1 MAPSVRKTSAGRLDR
16 RGKQF
21 GIRNRPG
28 CKPVVEVRLPG
39 LAREKLW
46 ICVRDQISAERLG
59 KLVCRY
65 IDGIEAFPPDH
76 PDLPQ
81 LQEFRKKE
89 FEACRKLTIVT
100 NTLELRQNSLT
111 RNIQFR

>member
-1 MAPSVRKTSAGRLDR
+1 MAPNVRKTSAGRLDR

-28 CKPVVEVRLPG
+28 CKPAVEVRLPG
-39 LAREKLW
+39 LAKEKLW

-59 KLVCRY
+59 ELVCRY

-89 FEACRKLTIVT
+89 FEAFVSTEFERRFPSVNQVSI
-100 NTLELRQNSLT
+100 
-111 RNIQFR
+111 